1 MIRITFHF
9 QRSFMVSILILAFK
23 SRMTHEKLHNA
34 IYFFVLL
41 TIPPN
46 KQDMAVEA
54 LKGSSQFGGGSQS
67 QVLVR

>member
-1 MIRITFHF
+1 
-9 QRSFMVSILILAFK
+9 
-23 SRMTHEKLHNA
+23 MTHEKLHNA
-34 IYFFVLL
+34 IYLA
-41 TIPPN
+41 IPPY